1 MQRDREK
8 QIGCRIDKQQGFTLI
23 EVMMTIAIFS
33 IGILAVGAMQV
44 TAGLKENSARDYSV
58 ANTLAADRIEN
69 LLLLPYDDA
78 LLTPGSEAAPEQVGP
93 GNKYTRS
100 YQVTQNTSTK
110 TVSVTV
116 SWAGGSKSVVLRF
129 LKAPVQDVN

>member
-1 MQRDREK
+1 MKSPQKYFSDNGER
-8 QIGCRIDKQQGFTLI
+8 GFTLI
-23 EVMMTIAIFS
+23 EVMLTIAIFS

-58 ANTLAADRIEN
+58 AYTLASDKIES
-69 LLLLPYDDA
+69 LLLLPYNDS
-78 LLTPGSEAAPEQVGP
+78 LLTPGGEAAPEKVGP

-100 YQVTQNTSTK
+100 YQVTQNSSTK
-110 TVSVTV
+110 TIRVTV

-129 LKAPVQDVN
+129 LKAPVQDLS

>member
-1 MQRDREK
+1 MRGPDNRRCPRENK
-8 QIGCRIDKQQGFTLI
+8 ETGFTLI
-23 EVMMTIAIFS
+23 EVMLTIAIFS

-58 ANTLAADRIEN
+58 AYTLASDRIEN
-69 LLLLPYDDA
+69 LLLLPYNDP
-78 LLTPGSEAAPEQVGP
+78 LLTPGQEAAAEQVGP
-93 GNKYTRS
+93 GSKYTRF

-116 SWAGGSKSVVLRF
+116 SWSGGSKSVVLRF